1 MKILID
7 SKWID
12 KDDKIGVY
20 DPFDNSL
27 IDHVPKADRDDVNR
41 VLQAA
46 EKGSRISKTVT

>member
-27 IDHVPKADRDDVNR
+27 IDHIPKANREDVNN
-41 VLQAA
+41 VLKAA
-46 EKGSRISKTVT
+46 EKGFGDAL

>member
-12 KDDKIGVY
+12 KDDKISVY

-27 IDHVPKADRDDVNR
+27 IDNIPKANREDVNN
-41 VLQAA
+41 VLKAA
-46 EKGSRISKTVT
+46 EKGVR